1 MHQLMI
7 TPEDPSP
14 GGWRH
19 PLLPRLPVSRDERL
33 ELTAIGF
40 AWSMVLVAG
49 LRLLRSWGIVA
60 HLAQAVRERAMQ
72 ADIVIRMVLGMGDG
86 GRLLLAL
93 ALSAASVY
101 AAYRL
106 RRHALRIAIPVLSL
120 ILFAIVELCLIA
132 IAHQLGEG

>member
-1 MHQLMI
+1 MT

-60 HLAQAVRERAMQ
+60 YLNQVVREDNVPVDA
-72 ADIVIRMVLGMGDG
+72 VIGLVLGLGDS
-86 GRLLLAL
+86 GRLIIALAL
-93 ALSAASVY
+93 AAASVY

-106 RRHALRIAIPVLSL
+106 QRHAVRIAIPVSALL
-120 ILFAIVELCLIA
+120 LFAIMELCLVA
-132 IAHQLGEG
+132 IAHQVGGG